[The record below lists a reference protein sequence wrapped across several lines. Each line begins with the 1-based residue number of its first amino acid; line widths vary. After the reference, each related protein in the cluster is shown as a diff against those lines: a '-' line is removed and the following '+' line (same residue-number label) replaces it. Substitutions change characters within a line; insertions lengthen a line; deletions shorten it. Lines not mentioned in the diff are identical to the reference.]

1 MRVVY
6 LDHSGFYLETAER
19 AYLIDYFRGELP
31 DIPADKPLLV
41 LVSHAHADHFTPAI
55 FERFAA
61 RPRTVFVLSDDVP
74 APELHEVCRIH
85 GTCDAHEVC
94 SPVHEACD
102 AHEVCSVHET
112 CSSVHEVCDVHGT
125 CSDTHE
131 ACSSVHK
138 VCDAHEACSSLH
150 EVCRVIRVGAHETC
164 TVAGARIETLRST
177 DQGVAFCVTDGGQ
190 TFLHLGD
197 LNWWDWGE
205 EDTPAEKANM
215 QRDFCHEIGLL
226 RARRIDLAFVP
237 LDPRLGARFY
247 RGADYLMRTA
257 DVRALVPMHTW
268 GDETMGRR
276 LAQHPCSASWR
287 SRILVRPKAG
297 ESLWL

>member
-85 GTCDAHEVC
+85 ETCDAHEVC

-102 AHEVCSVHET
+102 
-112 CSSVHEVCDVHGT
+112 VHGT
-125 CSDTHE
+125 CSDAHE
-131 ACSSVHK
+131 VCSSV
-138 VCDAHEACSSLH
+138 H